1 LGAPIS
7 YHSNIFALRKRA
19 AHYVDHI
26 FKSASPSDLPVEQT
40 IDLTLQINLKVAKA
54 FGLTIP
60 ASLLAIAD
68 EAIE

>member
-7 YHSNIFALRKRA
+7 YHSNIFALGKRA

-26 FKSASPSDLPVEQT
+26 FKGASPSDLPVEQT
-40 IDLTLQINLKVAKA
+40 IDLTLQINLKAAKA